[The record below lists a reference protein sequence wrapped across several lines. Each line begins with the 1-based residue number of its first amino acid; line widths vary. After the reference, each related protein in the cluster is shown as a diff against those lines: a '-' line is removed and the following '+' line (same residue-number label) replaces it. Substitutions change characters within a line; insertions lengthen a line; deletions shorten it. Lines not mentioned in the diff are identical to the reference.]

1 MPKKNAVEKS
11 YREIRGMMRVIVLVF
26 LAISGVLLLVLFDPD
41 LSSLKSAPEAILIEP
56 DSLDQ
61 GLADADFD
69 AIENGI
75 HLRTGFVEDEGLMAV
90 VNNCTNCHSAKLV
103 TQNRMTREGWEA
115 TIRWMQETQK
125 LWDLG
130 NNEEIILNYL
140 AANYAPEEKGR
151 RANLANVEWYVLQDS
166 ND

>member
-1 MPKKNAVEKS
+1 MSNKQAFEKS
-11 YREIRGMMRVIVLVF
+11 LREVRAMLRMIVLLF
-26 LAISGVLLLVLFDPD
+26 LAISGVLLFLLFDPD
-41 LSSLKSAPEAILIEP
+41 LSSFKSAKPAAVVSVQ

-61 GLADADFD
+61 GLSEADYD

-75 HLRTGFVEDEGLMAV
+75 HLRTGFVEAEGLMTV

-130 NNEEIILNYL
+130 NNEAIILDYL
-140 AANYAPEEKGR
+140 AANYAPEDTGR
-151 RANLANVEWYVLQDS
+151 RANLADIEWYVLED
-166 ND
+166 